1 MITILAGNYNLTE
14 KENLSE
20 LFSYLADTVCSY
32 CDIKTGVQ
40 SSLKCR
46 SCQYKHIIRDM
57 RGVDCPKK
65 NDNSVT

>member
-1 MITILAGNYNLTE
+1 MITIRTGNYTLTE
-14 KENLSE
+14 KENMRE

-32 CDIKTGVQ
+32 CDVKTGVQ

-57 RGVDCPKK
+57 RLVESPKK
-65 NDNSVT
+65 E

>member
-1 MITILAGNYNLTE
+1 MITIRTGNYTPSE

-32 CDIKTGVQ
+32 CDVKTGVQ

-57 RGVDCPKK
+57 RDVDCPKK
-65 NDNSVT
+65 NDKTVT